1 MNLKSII
8 LEELIKFLNENYDSE
23 QGSIL
28 DTYFD
33 NKYPSGSGESKTGLS
48 GEYVGDIYRYEPENR
63 PCRCYKNP
71 QNLNGFDPN
80 CRGIL
85 LENLDFYAI
94 DFKNVTHTAII
105 NFLENLGVIPKG
117 FKYSYDDYYPKE
129 FICVH
134 RQGNSNVFGI
144 STAYNIDRFPKYYY
158 ETFDRAN
165 KKGRIK
171 FEVKYHGAI

>member
-1 MNLKSII
+1 MNLSRII
-8 LEELIKFLNENYDSE
+8 SEEILKFLKENYDSE

-33 NKYPSGSGESKTGLS
+33 NKYPYGTGESKTDLS
-48 GEYVGDIYRYEPENR
+48 GEYVGDIYPNNSNER

-71 QNLNGFDPN
+71 QNLDGFDPN

-85 LENLDFYAI
+85 LENLDFYVV

-105 NFLENLGVIPKG
+105 RFLEILGVIGKG
-117 FKYSYDDYYPKE
+117 YVNTYDDYFPKQ

-134 RQGNSNVFGI
+134 RQDNSNIFGI
-144 STAYNIDRFPKYYY
+144 STAYNIDRFPKYYV
-158 ETFDRAN
+158 ETFNNAN
-165 KKGRIK
+165 RKGRIK
-171 FEVKYHGAI
+171 FEVKYHGYK